1 GSKLRDRKPSLF
13 NAFEIFDHTGS
24 RFNPMKQLP
33 TANGLCFSE
42 PSRRRPSLSYRKL
55 HITGHIFPRGALLR
69 RMTSYACAISFAKIC
84 PGNCGYDGMRVEVL
98 LRKIALCILLASVLV
113 ACRGDRNE
121 YSYETLADADKAGEI
136 ARGWIPDGLMPSSS
150 RAIRLVEELSPS
162 REWCAFEFLPAD
174 SQNLK
179 KNLKNVD
186 TLPPSVRRV
195 R

>member
-1 GSKLRDRKPSLF
+1 
-13 NAFEIFDHTGS
+13 
-24 RFNPMKQLP
+24 
-33 TANGLCFSE
+33 
-42 PSRRRPSLSYRKL
+42 
-55 HITGHIFPRGALLR
+55 
-69 RMTSYACAISFAKIC
+69 MTSYAYAISFAKIC
-84 PGNCGYDGMRVEVL
+84 LGNGGYDGMRAEVL

-121 YSYETLADADKAGEI
+121 YSYQTLADADKAGEI
-136 ARGWIPDGLMPSSS
+136 ARGWIPDDLMPSSS

-179 KNLKNVD
+179 KNLKSVD

-195 R
+195 RSPGVSWWPAVLKGNLDVERIHKEGFELYVVERPANSVNTGIYLFALDRSKGRGFFHWTYE